1 MVKTH
6 IRKFVSSS
14 ISLYIFICIILIDQL
29 LCYFKRSMFIPIPKR
44 AKPINIQTTSQL
56 RTFCMLARKCSRTFK
71 LVFSSMST
79 ENFPE
84 IQAGFRKGR
93 GARDQI
99 ANIHRIIEKAR
110 QFQKNI
116 YFCFIDHTKAFDCVD
131 LNKLWKILKETGITD
146 HFTCLLRKPYAGQ
159 EATVRT
165 GHGKMDCS
173 NLEKEYVKAVYC
185 HPDFNLGFPAGS
197 DGKESTCN
205 AGDMGSSPRLERS
218 LYMHSTS
225 CERSSS

>member
-1 MVKTH
+1 M
-6 IRKFVSSS
+6 
-14 ISLYIFICIILIDQL
+14 
-29 LCYFKRSMFIPIPKR
+29 
-44 AKPINIQTTSQL
+44 
-56 RTFCMLARKCSRTFK
+56 FK
-71 LVFSSMST
+71 LDLEKGEEPEVKLPISAGSSKT
-79 ENFPE
+79 
-84 IQAGFRKGR
+84 
-93 GARDQI
+93 
-99 ANIHRIIEKAR
+99 
-110 QFQKNI
+110 QKSSKKHLLLL
-116 YFCFIDHTKAFDCVD
+116 YWLHQSLDCVD

-225 CERSSS
+225 CEMLGWMKLKLKSRLLGEISITSYMQKTPS